1 LLQQH
6 RILTADEIEIFQD
19 CMDDFF
25 ELWVELYGEEGI
37 TNYIH
42 LLGSGHIL
50 YFLKKHG
57 CLYLYSQQGWES
69 LNNKIQAFIH
79 QNTGRGGYG
88 TGEGSGKS

>member
-1 LLQQH
+1 
-6 RILTADEIEIFQD
+6 
-19 CMDDFF
+19 M
-25 ELWVELYGEEGI
+25 

-42 LLGSGHIL
+42 MLGAGHIL

-79 QNTGRGGYG
+79 QNTGRGGFG
-88 TGEGSGKS
+88 TGEGSAKSYMYPLVHLIMRDLLWKIGEGDPNSFLH